1 MAPIPTTH
9 PVVRLAGAL
18 AALAGFPQGA
28 AISLLAMDA
37 RDWAYS
43 KRERLGGAFGGA
55 PGDRRSRSGSPSSAI
70 GGSALDAVDF
80 GVIEVL
86 RGLETRRP
94 GTLKRL
100 VGTFVARTPELLA
113 QMEESVATADWDT
126 LERLAHDMKSDSGN
140 LGARCLSALCDDLQ
154 TAARAGAGPERCIE
168 LVPRIEAEFGS
179 VREALRAAG
188 LVG

>member
-1 MAPIPTTH
+1 MAPIVTMQ
-9 PVVRLAGAL
+9 PVVQLAGAL

-28 AISLLAMDA
+28 AITLLAMDA
-37 RDWAYS
+37 RDWAS
-43 KRERLGGAFGGA
+43 SRRERIGGAS
-55 PGDRRSRSGSPSSAI
+55 GDRRSPSGTPSPAI
-70 GGSALDAVDF
+70 GGRTLDAVDF

-86 RGLETRRP
+86 RGLEVRRP

-100 VGTFVARTPELLA
+100 VGTFVAKAPECLA
-113 QMEESVATADWDT
+113 QMEESVATADWQT

-140 LGARCLSALCDDLQ
+140 LGARRLSALCDDLQ
-154 TAARAGAGPERCIE
+154 TAARDGAGPERCVE

-179 VREALRAAG
+179 VREALRSAG